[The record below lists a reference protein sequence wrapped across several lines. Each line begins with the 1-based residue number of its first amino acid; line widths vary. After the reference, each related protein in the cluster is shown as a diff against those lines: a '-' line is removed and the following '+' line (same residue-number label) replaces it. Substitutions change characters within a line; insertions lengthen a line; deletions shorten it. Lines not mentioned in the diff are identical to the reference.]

1 MTNLGFFRSLFL
13 AVAGAMLMPQALAA
27 EGRSE
32 NLLYDPEPPV
42 DSAYVRMIHVGH
54 ESTLE
59 VLVDG
64 KPRIRNLAGGEV
76 SDYLVLPMGKHTIA
90 LQAAGKSTVR
100 ASAALEV
107 ESGRALTVAFAAPG
121 ARPLVFEDRANS
133 NKLKAVLAVYRLDAK
148 PGTLDVLSAD
158 GKVKVFSNV
167 ASGTSSQ
174 LSVNPITIELIAAKS
189 GEKTAQARTTV
200 SMSPG
205 GTYSILLLP
214 GEKGKLIARAA
225 QNMVERYTG
234 K

>member
-1 MTNLGFFRSLFL
+1 MTNFRLFRSLFL
-13 AVAGAMLMPQALAA
+13 AVAVAMLTPQALAA

-54 ESTLE
+54 ESPLE

-64 KPRIRNLAGGEV
+64 KPRIRNLVSGEV

-107 ESGRALTVAFAAPG
+107 ESGRALTVAFTPSG
-121 ARPLVFEDRANS
+121 TRPLLFEDKANS

-214 GEKGKLIARAA
+214 GEKGKLIARSV
-225 QNMVERYTG
+225 QNRVERYTG

>member
-1 MTNLGFFRSLFL
+1 MMNYRFFRDICL
-13 AVAGAMLMPQALAA
+13 AVAAAMLASQAVAA
-27 EGRSE
+27 GGRSE

-42 DSAYVRMIHVGH
+42 DSAYVRVIHVGH
-54 ESTLE
+54 ESALD

-64 KPRIRNLAGGEV
+64 KPRIPNLASGEV

-90 LQAAGKSTVR
+90 LQTSGKST
-100 ASAALEV
+100 ASASATLEV
-107 ESGRALTVAFAAPG
+107 ESGRALTVAFTPSG
-121 ARPLVFEDRANS
+121 TRPLVFEDKANS

-158 GKVKVFSNV
+158 GKVRVFSNV

-189 GEKTAQARTTV
+189 GEKTAQARTTL
-200 SMSPG
+200 SMAPG

-214 GEKGKLIARAA
+214 GEKGKLIARSA
-225 QNMVERYTG
+225 QNRVERYTG